1 LRVYDGSGDLVRV
14 LSVSDVSSVGVGVR
28 RSVGS
33 WDLRD
38 GVGRPVSSGT
48 YAVRGVFVCKGGKRE
63 RVSAVVG
70 VR

>member
-14 LSVSDVSSVGVGVR
+14 LSVSDVSSSDVVR

-38 GVGRPVSSGT
+38 GAGRPVSSGA